1 MEKNMKQKLLQ
12 PMPCRAVTLLYQQVL
27 SSAKNFRGWAILLMG
42 LSSIAAAYLKNYW
55 K

>member
-27 SSAKNFRGWAILLMG
+27 SSAKNFRGSGVPQKLLEIKCPVKVKHC
-42 LSSIAAAYLKNYW
+42 L
-55 K
+55 